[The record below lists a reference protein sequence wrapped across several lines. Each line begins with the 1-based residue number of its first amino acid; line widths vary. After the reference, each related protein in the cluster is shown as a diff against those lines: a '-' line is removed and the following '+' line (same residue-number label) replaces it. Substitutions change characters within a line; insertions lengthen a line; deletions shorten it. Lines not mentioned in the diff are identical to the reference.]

1 MNPETLKSVYKKI
14 NKEELKSEKI
24 ELNKVEDLLSSLRRS
39 GEYDPFDELAQL
51 NNFAQRIE
59 NGIRKKQQKLDEV
72 EKEASRLRQSVKE
85 LGLDRELNVLNDI
98 DNDIKLNRSN
108 INKVLKIVQQA
119 QISNV

>member
-1 MNPETLKSVYKKI
+1 MNPRTLKSVYNKI
-14 NKEELKSEKI
+14 NKQELKSEKI
-24 ELNKVEDLLSSLRRS
+24 ELNKIEDLLSSLRRS

-51 NNFAQRIE
+51 NKFAQRIE

-85 LGLDRELNVLNDI
+85 LGLDRELKVLNDI
-98 DNDIKLNRSN
+98 DNDIKVNRSN

-119 QISNV
+119 QMNV